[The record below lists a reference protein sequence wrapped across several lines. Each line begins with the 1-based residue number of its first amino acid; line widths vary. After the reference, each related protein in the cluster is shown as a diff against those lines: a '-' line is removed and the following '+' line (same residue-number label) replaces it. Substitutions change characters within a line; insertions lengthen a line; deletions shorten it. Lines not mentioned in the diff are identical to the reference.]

1 MNADEKPGMAIMISG
16 TGSNME
22 AIMSAARRGSLAART
37 VLVISDKPDAQG
49 LKKAKAKG
57 VKTLAVPYKKEVPRE
72 ETESAIIG
80 AIKAE
85 RAEWVVLAGFM
96 KLLTPRFVQTF
107 RNRIVNIHPALLPSF
122 PGAHAIRDALAARAD
137 ITGVTVHM
145 VDELMDHGTIIAQEE
160 VAILPGDTEETLAAR
175 IHAVEH
181 RLYPRTLQQLF
192 HEDF

>member
-22 AIMSAARRGSLAART
+22 AIISAAKRGSLSVRP
-37 VLVISDKPDAQG
+37 VLVVSDNPDARG
-49 LKKAKAKG
+49 LKKAKSMG
-57 VKTLAVPYKKEVPRE
+57 VKTLAVPYERGIPRE

-85 RAEWVVLAGFM
+85 RAEWIVLAGFM
-96 KLLTPRFVQTF
+96 KLLTPRFVQAF
-107 RNRIVNIHPALLPSF
+107 RNRIVNIHPALLPAF
-122 PGAHAIRDALAARAD
+122 PGAHAIRDAIEAKAD

-145 VDELMDHGTIIAQEE
+145 VDELMDHGTIIAREE

>member
-1 MNADEKPGMAIMISG
+1 
-16 TGSNME
+16 
-22 AIMSAARRGSLAART
+22 
-37 VLVISDKPDAQG
+37 
-49 LKKAKAKG
+49 
-57 VKTLAVPYKKEVPRE
+57 LAVPYKKGVPRE
-72 ETESAIIG
+72 ETESAIIE

-96 KLLTPRFVQTF
+96 KLLTPYFVQTF
-107 RNRIVNIHPALLPSF
+107 RNHIVNIHPALLPAF
-122 PGAHAIRDALAARAD
+122 PGAHAIRDALAAQAD
-137 ITGVTVHM
+137 ITGVTIHM

-160 VAILPGDTEETLAAR
+160 VAIMPGDTEETLAAR

>member
-1 MNADEKPGMAIMISG
+1 MNSDERPGLAIMISG

-22 AIMSAARRGSLAART
+22 AVISAAKRGLLAART
-37 VLVISDKPDAQG
+37 AIVISDNPDAPG
-49 LKKAKAKG
+49 LRKARAKG
-57 VKTLAVPYKKEVPRE
+57 VKTLAVPYKKGVPRE
-72 ETESAIIG
+72 ETEAAIIE

-96 KLLTPRFVQTF
+96 KLLTPYFVQTF
-107 RNRIVNIHPALLPSF
+107 RNRIVNIHPALLPAF
-122 PGAHAIRDALAARAD
+122 PGAHAIKDALAARAD
-137 ITGVTVHM
+137 ITGVTIHM
-145 VDELMDHGTIIAQEE
+145 VDELTDHGTIIAQEE
-160 VAILPGDTEETLAAR
+160 VAIMPFDTEETLAAR